1 VSGRHGN
8 GKVLVN
14 LEDFKSFRRVLK
26 PSEVGSIPTHS
37 RQLARSAA
45 GVVAAGPERTAAAL
59 SAVAAA
65 VLVLALTFSP
75 AAPAA
80 ADEGAAEIRPSA
92 TNRAVRSMV
101 FPAWGQVTNGR
112 PVKAAVLFSV
122 QTWILTRVIK
132 ESRAAHE
139 SEQRVFRLQE
149 QGATALE
156 ISLAEASAEEH
167 SARRRDMMFW
177 ALFSGL
183 YGALDAYID
192 AHLGDFDEEI
202 QEGRDLFAD
211 VDPVNGEVALGV
223 RF

>member
-1 VSGRHGN
+1 MLLLG
-8 GKVLVN
+8 
-14 LEDFKSFRRVLK
+14 
-26 PSEVGSIPTHS
+26 
-37 RQLARSAA
+37 A
-45 GVVAAGPERTAAAL
+45 G
-59 SAVAAA
+59 
-65 VLVLALTFSP
+65 

-80 ADEGAAEIRPSA
+80 ADEEAEPGLRPSA

-122 QTWILTRVIK
+122 QTWIWTRVIK

-149 QGATALE
+149 EGATALE
-156 ISLAEASAEEH
+156 IARAEASAEEH
-167 SARRRDMMFW
+167 SARRRDLLFW
-177 ALFSGL
+177 ALFGGI

-202 QEGRDLFAD
+202 QEGRDLFGE
-211 VDPVNGEVALGV
+211 VDPVNGEIALGY